1 MGVDLMTEIHSQP
14 ITCTHRYPN
23 PSRSPSPPPVS
34 PETPRKTSVVVK
46 SAFSK
51 VVPSKFPPEKERS
64 ERIMSKEDEITAS
77 IKAGNAI
84 SSDPKNKISKNLK
97 KFETEIKKPK
107 RKSTEKNIGKIIGDS
122 KKMQP
127 ASDVPKPDS
136 SSQKRKAFKPKQGIL
151 EHKK

>member
-14 ITCTHRYPN
+14 LTCTHRYPN

-34 PETPRKTSVVVK
+34 PETPRKTSVVVR

-51 VVPSKFPPEKERS
+51 VVPSKFPPEKEQIIRS

-84 SSDPKNKISKNLK
+84 SSDPKNKNLK
-97 KFETEIKKPK
+97 KFEKSTKPK
-107 RKSTEKNIGKIIGDS
+107 RKSTEKIIGKIIGDS